1 MPDIKHTFAGA
12 KMNKDLDER
21 LVPNGEYRDAM
32 NIQIRTTDG
41 GGDGVGDAGTAQ
53 NIQGTR
59 AIMSEVHYEDYRITD
74 DPYLNRT
81 TVVGSIADEKVN
93 KAYFFV
99 AGLDFPRVLADEP
112 DTGSSFK
119 FIDYIIEVDT
129 KTGQSSPTISPVVVD
144 RYGYLVSGKG
154 SAVFFGD
161 DSNGNSINPPAVSGY
176 TEFQV
181 SSETIENLR
190 IGMII
195 EAYGTFGI
203 QGNLGITRQEIGRI
217 HNLEK
222 GAVNIVKLY
231 GESGFTNWAD
241 TTLLYCNSPR
251 VLNFNNK
258 RRISAINIID
268 NLLFWTD
275 GKTIDGKAEGTEPK
289 RINIKKSK
297 EGTANYLSHTQI
309 MLSDP
314 SDPPTGLTNFTN
326 LNGNGASD
334 PNSPQLE
341 TSISPIINNDL
352 KEEHITVIRP
362 APRYAPTLEMS
373 SSTRDGEISV
383 AFLDYDFLGVDN
395 SFAEGSQVSFSA
407 VNTNGENIISNSAWQ
422 VNDILTF
429 TEMVENED
437 EQAVIKA
444 TIDDI
449 DQDAGNLI
457 ITILSISVGYSA
469 ANPNIQYSGVWQVEL
484 EDRSPLFELKFGRF
498 AYRYKYD
505 NNEYSSFSPWSKL
518 AFLPGRLDYNHKKG
532 YNLGMVN
539 TVRSLKIKDFI
550 PHQRIRQGDIVAIDV
565 LYKTTESPNVYV
577 VKTITRDLDGEWEVS
592 SLGSIVNSSSTVI
605 DELKFGELSITSE
618 MIHKVLEKNQLLR
631 AWDNVPR
638 VALAQEIAA
647 NRVVFGNYVQG
658 YDRQNQVGLHQSL
671 ISHDDASPQTPQKS
685 IKSIRE
691 YTFGMVFGD
700 KYGRETPVVSSGY
713 LKNGE
718 IVSGDINVAKEF
730 ASMRNRF
737 ELKQVWDNNG
747 VAGAPDDWMSYVKY
761 YVKETSNEYYNL
773 VMDKWYD
780 AEDGNVW
787 VSFPSSERN
796 KLDENT
802 YLLLKKGHG
811 SFEPVVEKA
820 RYKVIAIENE
830 PPNFIKV
837 DPRIMGKVQLSSTP
851 DFFDQD
857 DPASTI
863 DQTNF
868 QIPNDLSGAFNATIG
883 GVVDTQ
889 NQSPVG
895 LMTQGGIYVHYF
907 NNFLGSYVPKGDLKV
922 RVAGKMNNEWR
933 YSNKWL
939 PVSNINYYVDASGN
953 ENTGSAIV
961 RWSGTFGFEADMK
974 LKFAPGGGT
983 TLGSIT
989 YYLEFKE
996 DVLKDTV
1003 ATFDGKFFVKLER
1016 DSILEN
1022 KVMNLGNN
1030 DTAWFAASTY
1040 NIAYIDNQEENPAVP
1055 IYDQYGSNIHPR
1067 SEYKWHTTSSYGTAN
1082 EQDANGVD
1090 GSADALVVLNPQNE
1104 GQSNIAKIVGFGNE
1118 LLGGDTMNMW
1128 VSDAAAQGGKDI
1140 AALDGAGGL
1149 NISNASYLMAL
1160 GCDGGVELNNSYNP
1174 KTYLAD
1180 ITGFNQEQ
1188 GFPLPASMANNQG
1201 GPSQNQAVVN
1211 FTRPTRDFWNWWTSE
1226 AAGYSNLTTNTY
1238 KPLNTELFIDACR
1251 TKEMILHGDMQD
1263 DSQAA
1268 VASGMFGTP
1277 FSVGPNNLYEANADT
1292 PGSGDFKSAHY
1303 YRPTGL
1309 DAGLQT
1315 GTNFQQTQNGQLG
1328 RMFVSTISSK
1338 YGWGGFNQGPTAS
1351 FINHFSQPG
1360 RKFKFIGD
1368 PNEYMYEIVGQ
1379 VDYVGI
1385 GDLPYAS
1392 NYSQANDFAISPLGG
1407 VGNPND
1413 PNSSFSQVGL
1423 WSQIIGGIG
1432 GNSPTNYTF
1441 SYYDNDPN
1449 FSEGSLMYN
1458 QEDSGPSLTD
1468 LTNSGLAQII
1478 LIGGSVLL
1486 GGDEAAYDCIKC
1498 NALQTPFT
1506 ATDEVCARAGFRFE
1520 FRRYDEVAGKLE
1532 GAGDIGIDHINEWD
1546 PRGMVCHD
1554 GREALA
1560 LQTWESA
1567 ASMNADA
1574 NTSNAATFETEPK
1587 EDIGLDLWYEAS
1599 NAIPMRLDDTNAPD
1613 FAPYHSKVTL
1623 RVPDANGNPGAHV
1636 DWATGWNH
1644 RVSYIGHIHQSASVA
1659 NRVVI
1664 GIEYNPNA
1672 PLPNIWEP
1680 YLSDDVNIPTAGAP
1694 QIYALTIPAA
1704 SRPFFVFEH
1713 KDGTKTMA
1721 KVIGRAKPI
1730 DTEGNDYQIGYF
1742 GDTVPGFPV
1751 PLPAYATTD
1760 GNATPLDY
1768 ISEVRFKKVESNG
1781 DQPPL
1786 NVIYSQSLGINV
1798 APENTGFFIIDID
1811 VWKWPV
1817 NLSWFNCYSWG
1828 NGIESDRIRDD
1839 FNAPTIDNGVKVST
1853 TFLGYGEEQKGS
1865 GMIYSGI
1872 YNSTSGVN
1880 NLNEFNQAEKIT
1892 KDLNPSYGSIQALK
1906 TRDTN
1911 VVVLTEDKV
1920 LQVTTNRDAL
1930 YNADGNPQLL
1940 ASNRVLGTAVPFAGD
1955 YGISNNPESLAWD
1968 QFRLYFTDMQRGAV
1982 LRLSGN
1988 GITPISNVG
1997 MKTWFRENLRKTY
2010 NLVGSFDGVNGEY
2023 NLTLNY
2029 LPGMNEEDKTVSFN
2043 EASKG
2048 WTSFKS
2054 FIPQSGLTVGGK
2066 YITGKQT
2073 KPTIP
2078 DGVVE
2083 NQKSFTLW
2091 EHYVDIKNQDDEIIN
2106 RNIFYSPT
2114 SFIVTGDGSNADP
2127 YFTSSSINILFNDL
2141 PSSIKSFNSIDYE
2154 GSQSRVLQFSQEQA
2168 YAPNGVPLGQLSDG
2182 QFYNLS
2188 AKDGW
2193 WVSNITTDQSLK
2205 GDVLEFIKKEGKWFN
2220 KIGGGERGDITNND
2234 LNEFSV
2240 QGLSNVAIVGDPTT
2254 TVQISLEDDNSDQP
2268 FGGLP
2273 GYPAAE

>member
-53 NIQGTR
+53 NIQGTK
-59 AIMSEVHYEDYRITD
+59 AIMSEVHYEDYAID
-74 DPYLNRT
+74 NDPYLNRT

-99 AGLDFPRVLADEP
+99 AGLDWPRILADNP
-112 DTGSSFK
+112 SDIGSFK

-129 KTGQSSPTISPVVVD
+129 GSGQSSPTISPVVVD

-154 SAVFFGD
+154 VTRFWGNDANDNYIGPPV
-161 DSNGNSINPPAVSGY
+161 GNSY

-181 SSETIENLR
+181 SSETMENLR
-190 IGMII
+190 IGMTIQV
-195 EAYGTFGI
+195 YGQFAGP
-203 QGNLGITRQEIGRI
+203 NSPNSLREIGRI
-217 HNLEK
+217 HDLEK
-222 GAVNIVKLY
+222 GAINIVKLY
-231 GESGFTNWAD
+231 GESTFSGWDDSTII
-241 TTLLYCNSPR
+241 YCSTPR

-268 NLLFWTD
+268 DLLFWTD
-275 GKTIDGKAEGTEPK
+275 GKTINGKVEGTEPK
-289 RINIKKSK
+289 KINIKKSK

-309 MLSDP
+309 KLSDP
-314 SDPPTGLTNFTN
+314 LDPPTGLTNFTS
-326 LNGNGASD
+326 LNGDGTND

-352 KEEHITVIRP
+352 KEEHVTVIRP

-373 SSTRDGEISV
+373 SSTRDGEISI
-383 AFLDYDFLGVDN
+383 AFLDYDFLGIDN
-395 SFAEGSQVSFSA
+395 TIGEGTQVSFSA
-407 VNTNGENIISNSAWQ
+407 VNSNGENIISNTSWQ
-422 VNDILTF
+422 QNDILTF
-429 TEMVENED
+429 TEMVENEAD
-437 EQAVIKA
+437 KAIIKA
-444 TIDDI
+444 TVDEI
-449 DQDAGNLI
+449 DQDNGTLT
-457 ITILSISVGYSA
+457 ITILSISVGYTA
-469 ANPNIQYSGVWQVEL
+469 ANPNIQYSGVWEVEL
-484 EDRSPLFELKFGRF
+484 EDRAPLFELKFGRF

-592 SLGSIVNSSSTVI
+592 SLGSIVNSSGTTI

-638 VALAQEIAA
+638 MALAQEIAA

-658 YDRQNQVGLHQSL
+658 YDRQNQVGLHQNL
-671 ISHDDASPQTPQKS
+671 ISHNDANPEAPKKS

-700 KYGRETPVVSSGY
+700 RYGRETPVVSSGY

-718 IVSGDINVAKEF
+718 IVAGDVNVAKEF

-747 VAGAPDDWMSYVKY
+747 VAGSPDDWMSYVKY

-773 VMDKWYD
+773 VMDRWYD

-796 KLDENT
+796 KIDENT

-811 SFEPVVEKA
+811 SSEPVIEKA

-837 DPRIMGKVQLSSTP
+837 DPIIMGKVLIRPNTDYYNLGTATSGTAFEIP
-851 DFFDQD
+851 DAVSGAFDRL
-857 DPASTI
+857 DPAS
-863 DQTNF
+863 
-868 QIPNDLSGAFNATIG
+868 G
-883 GVVDTQ
+883 GVAVDTQ
-889 NQSPVG
+889 NDSPIG
-895 LMTQGGIYVHYF
+895 LMTKSGQHIRIWA
-907 NNFLGSYVPKGDLKV
+907 NFLGSYEPKGDLKV
-922 RVAGKMNNEWR
+922 RIAGKMNDEWR

-939 PVSNINYYVDASGN
+939 DVSSVQLGVDASGA
-953 ENTGSAIV
+953 EDSSQAIV
-961 RWSGTFGFEADMK
+961 RWNGTFGFEADMK
-974 LKFAPGGGT
+974 LKFAPGGGST
-983 TLGSIT
+983 AAGIE
-989 YYLEFKE
+989 YWLEFKE
-996 DVLKDTV
+996 DVVKDTIS
-1003 ATFDGKFFVKLER
+1003 TFDGKFFVKLER

-1030 DTAWFAASTY
+1030 DSMWFAASTF
-1040 NIAYIDNQEENPAVP
+1040 NLAYIDSQEVNPADETILDALGNPV
-1055 IYDQYGSNIHPR
+1055 HPR
-1067 SEYKWHTTSSYGTAN
+1067 ANYKWHTTENNGTAA

-1090 GSADALVVLNPQNE
+1090 GTTDQDLLANLQNQ
-1104 GQSNIAKIVGFGNE
+1104 GQTNVIKIVGAAGEENT
-1118 LLGGDTMNMW
+1118 DSMW
-1128 VSDAAAQGGKDI
+1128 VSETAIPGSGDI
-1140 AALDGAGGL
+1140 ASLDSDL
-1149 NISNASYLMAL
+1149 TISNSSYLMAL
-1160 GCDGGVELNNSYNP
+1160 GCDADTPTNNNVYNSD
-1174 KTYLAD
+1174 TYNTSL
-1180 ITGFNQEQ
+1180 GS
-1188 GFPLPASMANNQG
+1188 P
-1201 GPSQNQAVVN
+1201 VVN
-1211 FTRPTRDFWNWWTSE
+1211 FVRPTRDFWNWWGESAKTVL
-1226 AAGYSNLTTNTY
+1226 G
-1238 KPLNTELFIDACR
+1238 TELFIDACR
-1251 TKEMILHGDMQD
+1251 TRQTQIHGASQPQD
-1263 DSQAA
+1263 SNQ
-1268 VASGMFGTP
+1268 S
-1277 FSVGPNNLYEANADT
+1277 FSANTDDNGANT
-1292 PGSGDFKSAHY
+1292 VSEFY
-1303 YRPTGL
+1303 YKPTGL
-1309 DAGLQT
+1309 DQGYQFGATFSETSG
-1315 GTNFQQTQNGQLG
+1315 GEFG
-1328 RMFVSTISSK
+1328 RMFVSTFADK
-1338 YGWGGFNQGPTAS
+1338 YGWGGFTTGSTLE
-1351 FINHFSQPG
+1351 FLNHFSTPG
-1360 RKFKFIGD
+1360 SKFKFVGD
-1368 PNEYMYEIVGQ
+1368 PNEYMYQVVGT
-1379 VDYVGI
+1379 VDYVGFD
-1385 GDLPYAS
+1385 GNRYAR
-1392 NYSQANDFAISPLGG
+1392 NYSKNNDFVASGD
-1407 VGNPND
+1407 ND
-1413 PNSSFSQVGL
+1413 GL
-1423 WSQIIGGIG
+1423 WDQVQDDSNQPVAA
-1432 GNSPTNYTF
+1432 NSTF
-1441 SYYDNDPN
+1441 SYYDGVNINGVDAN
-1449 FSEGSLMYN
+1449 GDSTLLSIQGG
-1458 QEDSGPSLTD
+1458 SGPSLAD
-1468 LTNSGLAQII
+1468 LLTSGLSAIT
-1478 LIGGSVLL
+1478 IGGSI
-1486 GGDEAAYDCIKC
+1486 IKDPV
-1498 NALQTPFT
+1498 TPFDCSECEGWYAGMT
-1506 ATDEVCARAGFRFE
+1506 TGDGDGLCQRSGFRFE
-1520 FRRYDEVAGKLE
+1520 FRRYDEETGELTTS
-1532 GAGDIGIDHINEWD
+1532 GADPGDQGVNPSEWD

-1554 GREALA
+1554 GREALGI
-1560 LQTWESA
+1560 QKFIST

-1587 EDIGLDLWYEAS
+1587 EDVGLDLWYEAS

-1623 RVPDANGNPGAHV
+1623 KTPDANGNPGADV
-1636 DWATGWNH
+1636 NWASGFNH
-1644 RVSYIGHIHQSASVA
+1644 RVFYIGHIHQTQSAPYS
-1659 NRVVI
+1659 NQVVV
-1664 GIEYNPNA
+1664 GIEYNS
-1672 PLPNIWEP
+1672 NINYTNIFQP
-1680 YLSDDVNIPTAGAP
+1680 YFVDDPSIPTAGAGP
-1694 QIYALTIPAA
+1694 GGSTNLNIPTA
-1704 SRPFFVFEH
+1704 SQPFFVFEH
-1713 KDGTKTMA
+1713 KDGTQTMA
-1721 KVIGRAKPI
+1721 KVVGRAKPI
-1730 DTEGNDYQIGYF
+1730 DTEGNDYKVGFF
-1742 GDTVPGFPV
+1742 GPLIPGTAAAQADYV
-1751 PLPAYATTD
+1751 TD
-1760 GNATPLDY
+1760 DGLNSPLDN
-1768 ISEVRFKKVESNG
+1768 ISEVRFLKVDNSSNVNVG
-1781 DQPPL
+1781 NILPPL
-1786 NVIYSQSLGINV
+1786 DAVYSAAGLTLT
-1798 APENTGFFIIDID
+1798 ENTAFFIIDVD

-2029 LPGMNEEDKTVSFN
+2029 LPEMREDDKTVSFN

-2048 WTSFKS
+2048 WVSFKS

-2083 NQKSFTLW
+2083 NQESFTLW

-2114 SFIVTGDGSNADP
+2114 SFILTGDGSNADP

-2168 YAPNGVPLGQLSDG
+2168 YAPDGTSLGQLSDG
-2182 QFYNLS
+2182 QFHNLS

-2254 TVQISLEDDNSDQP
+2254 TVQISLEDDTSDQP

-2273 GYPAAE
+2273 GYPATE